1 MIRPQLRPLFA
12 QWGIIQ
18 APRPR
23 TVSARSVGWI
33 WKKRSKGCGSG
44 FSAFALSQP
53 FADSATNRL
62 NPESSLRGIW
72 FWGFRSRCCFIH
84 GGLDPGFN
92 LTGDPHESG
101 DVEKVQHLDG
111 K

>member
-33 WKKRSKGCGSG
+33 WKKRSKGCGRG

-72 FWGFRSRCCFIH
+72 FWGFRLGIFFKSKSDI
-84 GGLDPGFN
+84 GGKFRIWGKICALDN
-92 LTGDPHESG
+92 SI
-101 DVEKVQHLDG
+101 VAN
-111 K
+111 